1 MGSGSSGIRFAGA
14 TEILRTLTN
23 LNQTTVSELPSSSYL
38 AALTAA
44 VARATDP
51 PACCHCIP
59 ADAAAARSAIIP
71 ASNSPTSP
79 DDATLRDDSVN
90 NLTVNV
96 VAQFTLISFF
106 RFSPE
111 TRPATRRKGNEK

>member
-1 MGSGSSGIRFAGA
+1 MGSGSSGKRFAGA
-14 TEILRTLTN
+14 TGILRTLTN
-23 LNQTTVSELPSSSYL
+23 LKKTTVSELPSSSHL
-38 AALTAA
+38 ATPTAA

-51 PACCHCIP
+51 PACCRYIP
-59 ADAAAARSAIIP
+59 ADAAAARSAISQ

-79 DDATLRDDSVN
+79 DDATLHDDSVN
-90 NLTVNV
+90 NSTVNV
-96 VAQFTLISFF
+96 VAQLTLISFF